1 MRIAAIF
8 LVALSL
14 AACSQTVSETE
25 GTFVYEGRTYAA
37 VTREFARSDG
47 STFERRSIRYGGRF
61 VTCSATDDLDCR
73 AAINNARNQ
82 RSGF

>member
-1 MRIAAIF
+1 MRVAAFF
-8 LVALSL
+8 LVALSV
-14 AACSQTVSETE
+14 AACTETVSETE
-25 GTFVYEGRTYAA
+25 STFVFEGRTYAA

-73 AAINNARNQ
+73 AAINNVRTQ
-82 RSGF
+82 RGGR

>member
-1 MRIAAIF
+1 MRITAFF

-14 AACSQTVSETE
+14 AACTETVNETE
-25 GTFVYEGRTYAA
+25 GTFVYNGRTYAT

-73 AAINNARNQ
+73 AAINDVRANRD
-82 RSGF
+82 SL